1 MYELMDIT
9 EESIEKSKKIIFE
22 IFEEASK
29 KLSSNSNSITTE
41 SSFSATDLAF
51 CALGSIAIFPQNY
64 SRNVINMGNLEDF
77 PEEYQN
83 IITHCRETPAGKYII
98 DIYNSKRII

>member
-22 IFEEASK
+22 VFDEASEK
-29 KLSSNSNSITTE
+29 IASNSNSLTTE
-41 SSFSATDLAF
+41 SSFSPTDLAF
-51 CALGSIAIFPQNY
+51 CALGSIAVFPQNY
-64 SRNVINMGNLEDF
+64 SRNVISMGNLEDF

-83 IITHCRETPAGKYII
+83 IINHCRKTLAGKFITET
-98 DIYNSKRII
+98 YNSKRL